1 MSYCVNCGVELS
13 DGAASC
19 PLCGTPAWKP
29 DREALPYFPTKP
41 AEIRP
46 ASRREGAILITA
58 MLSSVSLCCG
68 MLNLLLPTE
77 RPWWLYVVGAAVMLW
92 VWFVLPMV
100 FRKLPVVIRLTL
112 DVAIVGVYIWLIS
125 IDLNGGA
132 WFRGLVVPILIW
144 ACVLVFLLCLLSR
157 NRSILTKISL
167 CVGAVALLVI
177 GIEYAIEYYLFGA
190 AHLTW
195 SLVVATICIALIIP
209 LRVIRHVPALREE
222 VRRRFDL

>member
-1 MSYCVNCGVELS
+1 MYCVNCGVELNP
-13 DGAASC
+13 GAERC

-29 DREALPYFPTKP
+29 DPAEPPYFATKP
-41 AEIRP
+41 PEIP
-46 ASRREGAILITA
+46 AVENYSLAIL
-58 MLSSVSLCCG
+58 LSSMLLSVALCCG
-68 MLNLLLPTE
+68 LLNLILLPG
-77 RPWWLYVVGAAVMLW
+77 RFWSYYVIGAAVMLW

-125 IDLNGGA
+125 IDLNGEA

>member
-1 MSYCVNCGVELS
+1 MYCVNCGVELNP
-13 DGAASC
+13 GAERC

-29 DREALPYFPTKP
+29 DPAEPPYFATKP
-41 AEIRP
+41 PEIP
-46 ASRREGAILITA
+46 AVENYSLAIL
-58 MLSSVSLCCG
+58 LSSMLLSVALCCG
-68 MLNLLLPTE
+68 LLNLILLPG
-77 RPWWLYVVGAAVMLW
+77 RFWSYYVIGAAVMLW

-167 CVGAVALLVI
+167 CVGSVALLVI